1 MSARDLESEALAKA
15 TPVPLSE
22 VIGGSVAMGLERII
36 FLFEAIRVLDDSDE
50 VIAADALLVVHLAS
64 MGKELADHVR
74 RAQDHVARHA
84 EREILE
90 AEEARVQQ

>member
-1 MSARDLESEALAKA
+1 MSARDLEREALATA
-15 TPVPLSE
+15 AAVPLAE
-22 VIGGSVAMGLERII
+22 VIGGNIAIGLERII

-50 VIAADALLVVHLAS
+50 AIEVEALTVVMLAS

-84 EREILE
+84 ERELLE
-90 AEEARVQQ
+90 AEEAQVTQ